1 MAYAAVVGYLESISS
16 AVVWTVAIGLLLS
29 VSAAETRFFHA
40 LPAAHEVWLNTQNC
54 ARFRSQIGPPIRNM
68 L

>member
-29 VSAAETRFFHA
+29 VSAAETRFFT
-40 LPAAHEVWLNTQNC
+40 LYL
-54 ARFRSQIGPPIRNM
+54 RLMKFG
-68 L
+68 